1 MALLELI
8 RGPEDVRRLTRD
20 QLQPLA
26 DEVRRRLIDVV
37 SQTGGH
43 IGAGLGVVELTVALG
58 YCFDSPRDK
67 IVWDVGHQGYP
78 WKILTGRNDRLP
90 TLRQAGGL
98 SGFLRRTESPHDQF
112 GAGHAGTGLS
122 AAYGIAAARDLVGEQ
137 FKVVA
142 VVGDGALTC
151 GLPYEAMNNAGHSGR
166 DIIMVLNDNGMSIA
180 PNVGAINKYLGSIIA
195 SPITVRI
202 RERVKA
208 LIESVS
214 HIVGGQK
221 LVDFAK
227 TMEESIKNFW
237 SPGMLFEELGFR
249 YFGPI
254 DGHNIP
260 QLVQTFEIVKTL
272 RGPRV
277 VHIITEKGKGFPLPE
292 PDTEKYHA
300 RAPYDPVTG
309 ELRPVKAGPPQWTTV
324 FGEAI
329 TQLAGE
335 YPKLVAITAA
345 RPSGTGT
352 GIFQKKWP
360 DRFFDVGIAEA
371 HATTFAGGLAT
382 QGIRPVVAI
391 YSTFLQRAYD
401 SIIHDIAIQQLPVI
415 FCLDRAGM
423 VGEDGQTHMGLYDI
437 AYLLAVPHM
446 TVTAPKDGAEL
457 IGLLRCALEH
467 TAGPFSKGCCTTAG
481 CSSPW
486 KTAPSPA
493 GSAPSSPRWCRRSP
507 RKPASSRSVSPT
519 ALTSMR
525 PARSSLQRSVSPAS
539 GSRRG
544 CARWPRSN
552 RSPTHERRG
561 RRQPQLPRSQE
572 DPRASRAGRAP
583 ARGHP
588 VHRGGNRASLARA
601 CAPPP
606 AAPPRAAARLPDHP
620 GGRRHP
626 VARGPDAQRRPYA
639 HPGGEPRSGRLP
651 DHRYLADPRLGARRP
666 RAPGLRHRVAPR
678 LGAVHRGQ
686 AGPESR
692 RTDRVERRRGAQ
704 GRRGACDPAPRV
716 RGRRRSRAVLGGR
729 DRGGHAH
736 RLHGV
741 RAVGGRTDRRAERGR
756 HCRGGHL
763 PAHPRRPAA
772 RRALER
778 RHRRRAD
785 SSLDR
790 GGAGLLRRSGRH
802 DHEHRRAAGREARR
816 ASSAPGE
823 ARARGLLRAH
833 AQEAAVGRS
842 LRPGA

>member
-1 MALLELI
+1 MALLESI
-8 RGPEDVRRLTRD
+8 RGPEDVRRLSKD

-26 DEVRRRLIDVV
+26 DEVRQRLIDVV

-43 IGAGLGVVELTVALG
+43 IGAGLGVVELTVALC
-58 YCFDSPRDK
+58 YCFESPTDK

-90 TLRQAGGL
+90 TLRQPGGL
-98 SGFLRRTESPHDQF
+98 SGFLRRSESRHDHF

-122 AAYGIAAARDLVGEQ
+122 AAYGIAAARDLKGEA
-137 FKVVA
+137 FKVIA

-202 RERVKA
+202 RERVKG

-254 DGHNIP
+254 DGHNIA
-260 QLVQTFEIVKTL
+260 QMLQTFEIVKTL
-272 RGPRV
+272 KGPRV
-277 VHIITEKGKGFPLPE
+277 VHVITEKGKGFPLPQ

-324 FGEAI
+324 FGEAL

-345 RPSGTGT
+345 MPSGTGT
-352 GIFQKKWP
+352 GIFQRKWP
-360 DRFFDVGIAEA
+360 ERFFDVGIAEA
-371 HATTFAGGLAT
+371 HATTFAAGLAT

-401 SIIHDIAIQQLPVI
+401 SIIHDVAIQRLPVI

-467 TAGPFSKGCCTTAG
+467 TAGPFSLRYPRDK
-481 CSSPW
+481 
-486 KTAPSPA
+486 APSEA
-493 GSAPSSPRWCRRSP
+493 
-507 RKPASSRSVSPT
+507 
-519 ALTSMR
+519 
-525 PARSSLQRSVSPAS
+525 
-539 GSRRG
+539 
-544 CARWPRSN
+544 
-552 RSPTHERRG
+552 
-561 RRQPQLPRSQE
+561 
-572 DPRASRAGRAP
+572 
-583 ARGHP
+583 
-588 VHRGGNRASLARA
+588 
-601 CAPPP
+601 PP
-606 AAPPRAAARLPDHP
+606 AAEVPPIPYGTWELLRKGKDCAILAGGVMCKPALEAAELLAADGLDVSVVNARFLTPMDREMLEGLSQSHKLLVTVEDGTVVNGFGAALAALVQTTAPDARVVALGVPDRTYEHAPRAQQLADVGLTGAGIAARI
-620 GGRRHP
+620 
-626 VARGPDAQRRPYA
+626 
-639 HPGGEPRSGRLP
+639 
-651 DHRYLADPRLGARRP
+651 
-666 RAPGLRHRVAPR
+666 
-678 LGAVHRGQ
+678 
-686 AGPESR
+686 
-692 RTDRVERRRGAQ
+692 
-704 GRRGACDPAPRV
+704 
-716 RGRRRSRAVLGGR
+716 
-729 DRGGHAH
+729 
-736 RLHGV
+736 
-741 RAVGGRTDRRAERGR
+741 
-756 HCRGGHL
+756 
-763 PAHPRRPAA
+763 
-772 RRALER
+772 RALAAEE
-778 RHRRRAD
+778 
-785 SSLDR
+785 SLTPR
-790 GGAGLLRRSGRH
+790 
-802 DHEHRRAAGREARR
+802 
-816 ASSAPGE
+816 
-823 ARARGLLRAH
+823 
-833 AQEAAVGRS
+833 
-842 LRPGA
+842 